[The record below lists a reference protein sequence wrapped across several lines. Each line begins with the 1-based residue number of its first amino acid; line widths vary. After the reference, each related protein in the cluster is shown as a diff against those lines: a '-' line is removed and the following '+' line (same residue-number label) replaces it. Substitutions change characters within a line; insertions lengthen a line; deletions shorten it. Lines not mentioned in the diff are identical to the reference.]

1 MALAMNNRTTKRI
14 AVLTMVRN
22 DDFFLEKWVEYY
34 GRELGK
40 ENLYIYYDGDDQTVA
55 DICQGTNAFVHPK
68 IGTQVVAAEKG
79 RLKFLSEKAS
89 ELFAKGYDLVI
100 GVDADEYIVVDPK
113 LGISLK
119 EFLSRQKIDVCLSSL
134 GLDFGQKLGEE
145 GDLSLEETFLS
156 QRHYAQIGTRYT
168 KPSIIAKPCR
178 WGSGFHRVKGHNF
191 HIASDLYLMHFG
203 YADKKL
209 LEDRLGDADRVA
221 QGWEK
226 HIYKRSRTIRYATEK
241 KARSFDRW
249 TRLARICQT
258 WCRPPYAWNKPAM
271 FELRIVVRI
280 PERFNDVL

>member
-1 MALAMNNRTTKRI
+1 MKRI

-22 DDFFLEKWVEYY
+22 DDFFLRKWVEYY
-34 GRELGK
+34 GRELGR
-40 ENLYIYYDGDDQTVA
+40 ENLYIYYDGEDQTVGDFCKGA
-55 DICQGTNAFVHPK
+55 NVFVHSKVDKQIVAGDKARMK
-68 IGTQVVAAEKG
+68 I
-79 RLKFLSEKAS
+79 LSGKAS
-89 ELFAKGYDLVI
+89 ELFSNGYELII

-113 LGISLK
+113 LGIGLR
-119 EFLSRQKIDVCLSSL
+119 EYLSRQDIDVSLSAL

-145 GDLSLEETFLS
+145 GDLSHEASFLS

-168 KPSIIAKPCR
+168 KASVIAKPCR

-191 HIASDLYLMHFG
+191 HIARDLYLMHFG
-203 YADKKL
+203 YADKKMMQGRM
-209 LEDRLGDADRVA
+209 EFRDE